1 MPKRKPAHAPGV
13 REPAQVYL
21 AAEDSA
27 LLLRLST
34 ETGLSKAEILRRGIR
49 SFAREQGE
57 AGPML
62 NFLSEVAAESWSEEL
77 AVEHDRV
84 LAEEY
89 GASARRPA
97 EKKSR

>member
-1 MPKRKPAHAPGV
+1 
-13 REPAQVYL
+13 
-21 AAEDSA
+21 
-27 LLLRLST
+27 
-34 ETGLSKAEILRRGIR
+34 
-49 SFAREQGE
+49 
-57 AGPML
+57 ML

-89 GASARRPA
+89 GASGRRPA